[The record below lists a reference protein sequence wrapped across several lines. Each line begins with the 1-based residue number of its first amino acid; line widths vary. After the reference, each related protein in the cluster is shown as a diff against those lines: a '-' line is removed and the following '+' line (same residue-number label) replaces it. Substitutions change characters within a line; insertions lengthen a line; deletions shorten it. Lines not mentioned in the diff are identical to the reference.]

1 MSFLFFSYFI
11 MFFKF
16 YSLVIQCHF
25 YLFSYISIVFIINF
39 LKFVLMLNVEII
51 SNSFIIHIFI
61 CIILLF

>member
-1 MSFLFFSYFI
+1 MYILYSIFFI
-11 MFFKF
+11 
-16 YSLVIQCHF
+16 LQCHF

-39 LKFVLMLNVEII
+39 LTFLLMLNVEII